1 MTFSNSC
8 DDGLDSADCLIT
20 SRLFEGVCTA
30 GIRSFGAERV
40 AGGGGCCGAFAFVF
54 GGPREPLDA
63 MNSCCGLD
71 GC

>member
-1 MTFSNSC
+1 VTFSNSW

-20 SRLFEGVCTA
+20 SRLFVGVWTA
-30 GIRSFGAERV
+30 GIRGLGAGR
-40 AGGGGCCGAFAFVF
+40 AGGGVGCCCAFAFVF

-63 MNSCCGLD
+63 RNSCCGLD